1 MPFYTTGEAAKML
14 SVTVRTVQYYDQ
26 RSLVSPSS
34 VTEGGRR
41 MYSDDDIRR
50 LKAVCYLREI
60 GLPIASIQKLV
71 TEEHPEDVISLMIE
85 EQKKELS
92 DEIEDKQKQ
101 LSRLESLGREIR
113 SSGSF
118 SLNFVHDIA
127 CRMDNRRK
135 LRKLYTK
142 IIIFALIL
150 EAFEWIFVLL
160 GFIKNIWLPILIYIP
175 VFIIGLTLISYY
187 YIKSVDYICPACH
200 EVFTPGR
207 VEMLFARH
215 TLRTRNLTC
224 TLCGHKGFCIEVYKK
239 RNAEDT
245 DKC

>member
-1 MPFYTTGEAAKML
+1 MPSYTTGEAAKML

-34 VTEGGRR
+34 VTDGGRR
-41 MYSDDDIRR
+41 LYSEDDVRR

-71 TEEHPEDVISLMIE
+71 TEEHPENVISLIIE
-85 EQKKELS
+85 EQKKELA
-92 DEIEDKQKQ
+92 DEIEDKQNQ
-101 LSRLESLGREIR
+101 LDRLEALEREIR

-135 LRKLYTK
+135 LRKVYAT

-150 EAFEWIFVLL
+150 EAFEWVFTLM
-160 GFIKNIWLPILIYIP
+160 GFIKGVWLPLILYIP
-175 VFIIGLTLISYY
+175 VFLIGVTLISYF
-187 YIKSVDYICPACH
+187 YIRSVDYICPACH
-200 EVFTPGR
+200 EVFTPGK

-224 TLCGHKGFCIEVYKK
+224 TCCGHKGFCIEVYKK
-239 RNAEDT
+239 KDAED
-245 DKC
+245 K

>member
-1 MPFYTTGEAAKML
+1 MPSYTTGEVARML

-71 TEEHPEDVISLMIE
+71 TEEHPENVISLMIE
-85 EQKKELS
+85 EQKKELT
-92 DEIEDKQKQ
+92 DEIDDKQNQ
-101 LSRLESLGREIR
+101 LDRLEALEREIR
-113 SSGSF
+113 SSGNF

-135 LRKLYTK
+135 LRKVYAT

-150 EAFEWIFVLL
+150 EAFEWVFTLM
-160 GFIKNIWLPILIYIP
+160 GFIKGVWLPLILYIP
-175 VFIIGLTLISYY
+175 VFLIGVTLISYF
-187 YIKSVDYICPACH
+187 YIRSVDYICPACH
-200 EVFTPGR
+200 EVFTPGK

-224 TLCGHKGFCIEVYKK
+224 TRCGHKGFCIEVYKK
-239 RNAEDT
+239 KDAED
-245 DKC
+245 K